1 MILNGALHNNFVHV
15 HFVQCAKYPLQV
27 LLYCAL
33 RHISTTSCTLSIEP
47 SIMFHPPLD
56 FNAKSL
62 IRNRQR
68 LGLTL
73 LEDIVQIPN
82 PKLSKSQIVQI
93 PNWLE
98 TGSNLVQLS
107 SAEDIVQILPQI
119 KSSEIPPDWIHLQ
132 SLNGK
137 NAFWWLYMI
146 AYRPTSGR
154 FCICWQI
161 MIDNWF

>member
-1 MILNGALHNNFVHV
+1 MILNGALHNNFVHE

-33 RHISTTSCTLSIEP
+33 CHISTTSCTLSIEP

-107 SAEDIVQILPQI
+107 SAEDIVQIPPSDQI
-119 KSSEIPPDWIHLQ
+119 ERNRLDRIHLQ
-132 SLNGK
+132 SLNIRRMHFDGLTWLLIGK
-137 NAFWWLYMI
+137 LQEGFVFV
-146 AYRPTSGR
+146 GK
-154 FCICWQI
+154 
-161 MIDNWF
+161 

>member
-33 RHISTTSCTLSIEP
+33 CHISTTSCTLSIEP

-73 LEDIVQIPN
+73 LRWRHCPN
-82 PKLSKSQIVQI
+82 PKSWIVQI

-98 TGSNLVQLS
+98 TRSNLVQLS
-107 SAEDIVQILPQI
+107 SAEDIVQIPPSDQI
-119 KSSEIPPDWIHLQ
+119 ERNPSWLNESAVFEWEECILMALHDYLSANFRKAMYLLANNDW
-132 SLNGK
+132 
-137 NAFWWLYMI
+137 
-146 AYRPTSGR
+146 
-154 FCICWQI
+154 
-161 MIDNWF
+161 

>member
-33 RHISTTSCTLSIEP
+33 CHISTTSCTLSIEP

-98 TGSNLVQLS
+98 TISNLVQLC
-107 SAEDIVQILPQI
+107 SAEDIVQIPPAGQI
-119 KSSEIPPDWIHLQ
+119 ERNPSWLNSSAIFEWEECILMALHDCLSANFRKVLYLLANNDW
-132 SLNGK
+132 
-137 NAFWWLYMI
+137 
-146 AYRPTSGR
+146 
-154 FCICWQI
+154 
-161 MIDNWF
+161 